1 MCKNIFKIAFYFFII
16 LLTLLTSL
24 IIVNLIP
31 KEYIENNVKKSVQV
45 FVNEGYYPKVKLA
58 HNYLLD
64 NYTDALMINTAYSV
78 DSEKPLE
85 SAILMRRSYR
95 PKENL
100 KLEEVGTNDKPIQCL
115 IENVNE
121 TNETYLEYSRYWH
134 GYMIYL
140 RPLLVFFNYLQI
152 RIIFTIIIVS
162 LSILLIYLAYKKI
175 NIYIA
180 LATFFMLTVSN
191 FWAIGLSLHYSAV
204 FIISL
209 IALIYV
215 ILKNSKVTDLTAIF
229 FIIGMLTSFFDMLTT
244 PLLTLGIPLI
254 FYITL
259 NKETIKTK
267 KIINIILLWGIGYV
281 LMWMTKWIISD
292 IVFNTGTIENALT
305 KIMSYTISTEE
316 VSVNILQVIKSNLH
330 YISKP
335 IIFLI
340 VTTIVSLL
348 LSKGYL
354 KDIKRQNINYF
365 IIGILP
371 FLWFIIVKNHSYI
384 HARFTFRDLL
394 LTIFVLSI
402 ITMDN
407 VKTFIEQSKSKS
419 NQY

>member
-152 RIIFTIIIVS
+152 RII
-162 LSILLIYLAYKKI
+162 
-175 NIYIA
+175 
-180 LATFFMLTVSN
+180 
-191 FWAIGLSLHYSAV
+191 
-204 FIISL
+204 
-209 IALIYV
+209 
-215 ILKNSKVTDLTAIF
+215 
-229 FIIGMLTSFFDMLTT
+229 
-244 PLLTLGIPLI
+244 
-254 FYITL
+254 
-259 NKETIKTK
+259 
-267 KIINIILLWGIGYV
+267 
-281 LMWMTKWIISD
+281 
-292 IVFNTGTIENALT
+292 
-305 KIMSYTISTEE
+305 
-316 VSVNILQVIKSNLH
+316 LQ
-330 YISKP
+330 
-335 IIFLI
+335 
-340 VTTIVSLL
+340 
-348 LSKGYL
+348 
-354 KDIKRQNINYF
+354 
-365 IIGILP
+365 
-371 FLWFIIVKNHSYI
+371 
-384 HARFTFRDLL
+384 
-394 LTIFVLSI
+394 
-402 ITMDN
+402 
-407 VKTFIEQSKSKS
+407 
-419 NQY
+419 